1 MTDRNPGS
9 TGPDKSSEAERET
22 RNRGLQEEDKR
33 QHDPDKRTPHRAV
46 EQDAPEPERVT
57 TQDEQGGADIA
68 QLENPPQEEG
78 PREKNNDA
86 V

>member
-1 MTDRNPGS
+1 MTDQNRTPE
-9 TGPDKSSEAERET
+9 SEKET

-46 EQDAPEPERVT
+46 EQDAPEQERPT
-57 TQDEQGGADIA
+57 TPDETQNEDIA
-68 QLENPPQEEG
+68 QLENPPQAEG
-78 PREKNNDA
+78 PRERSNDG